1 MDMSK
6 VNMHKKM
13 AMTGHYRGGGIAKR
27 GKGKALA
34 AGGLS
39 DAEGRALGRKTPDAR
54 GRALRK
60 FGRKDYTPKKGKKR
74 AQGYKAREDESLGMR
89 TGKEKGKRQSM
100 KDRRDESYGAWGKRQ
115 KKKKYVPDVAK
126 TAQTP
131 HSKLKTQ
138 KELKKI
144 TDSAEYKK
152 GDYKKQTEMLGG
164 KVLNYKRGGRA
175 NTSRENRLEELGR
188 VDAEK
193 AYTRKGKRN
202 LGAEKRRVVR
212 ELNK

>member
-34 AGGLS
+34 NGGLS

-60 FGRKDYTPKKGKKR
+60 FGAGKAKRRKDK
-74 AQGYKAREDESLGMR
+74 QGYKAREDESLGMR
-89 TGKEKGKRQSM
+89 TGKESGKKQSM
-100 KDRRDESYGAWGKRQ
+100 KSRRDESYGDWGKR
-115 KKKKYVPDVAK
+115 K
-126 TAQTP
+126 
-131 HSKLKTQ
+131 SG
-138 KELKKI
+138 KI
-144 TDSAEYKK
+144 NK
-152 GDYKKQTEMLGG
+152 
-164 KVLNYKRGGRA
+164 KRGGHIR

-193 AYTRKGKRN
+193 AYTRKGKR
-202 LGAEKRRVVR
+202 
-212 ELNK
+212 